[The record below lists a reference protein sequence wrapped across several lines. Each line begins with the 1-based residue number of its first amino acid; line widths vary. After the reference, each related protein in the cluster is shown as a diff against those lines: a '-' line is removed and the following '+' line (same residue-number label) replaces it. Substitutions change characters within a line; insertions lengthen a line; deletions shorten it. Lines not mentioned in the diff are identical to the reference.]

1 MCSVYCGNVVLVYDR
16 FIVEMY
22 QTCMGSCSVIYCA
35 RKYCM
40 GLCSVL
46 SGFGK
51 LCFKDRSTC
60 KSRFSQYDA
69 LNYIQVSVVR
79 ELQYGGLKLENK

>member
-1 MCSVYCGNVVLVYDR
+1 MRGLLWKFVVCACMGSCR
-16 FIVEMY
+16 FAVEMY
-22 QTCMGSCSVIYCA
+22 RICMGSCSVIYCA

-51 LCFKDRSTC
+51 LCFKDRS
-60 KSRFSQYDA
+60 KSRFSQ
-69 LNYIQVSVVR
+69 
-79 ELQYGGLKLENK
+79 